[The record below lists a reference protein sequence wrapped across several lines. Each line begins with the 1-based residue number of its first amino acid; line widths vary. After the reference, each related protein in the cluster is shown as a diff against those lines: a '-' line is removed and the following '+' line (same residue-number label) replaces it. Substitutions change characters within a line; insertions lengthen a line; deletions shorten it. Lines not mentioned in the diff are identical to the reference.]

1 MTVCELVQP
10 IDIHWTDLSR
20 VREHAGACFL
30 RIDLRPQLQLPALPG
45 FAPDYRQLV
54 VPGEASD
61 NVMVLDLDPLGV
73 RGLIEL
79 PKGAAPWQVKCI
91 PHSDCF
97 CYVTYSGFGGDF
109 TTSAARRGHVALLDY
124 KRLQLLREIEV
135 GAGPNGITV
144 DRFARYAF
152 VANIRG
158 DSVSVLDVARH
169 ELIKEIPVGNGPA
182 FVKLT
187 RDGRYALVTNLCSSS
202 VSIIDTATLSVIGE
216 ISTGDRSLTSPF
228 PEYGPGDTTGVAI
241 SDGNIAYVTNYR
253 SSSIV
258 QIDLN
263 PLYAG
268 NPVGSADIRKFD
280 SPIRHP
286 FFVEVDRNNQR
297 IIVSGGIERKFA
309 LFDGPT
315 ASHLGTFEL
324 DGANLDPG
332 IFGEISM
339 WMSVP
344 DEHALCCLA
353 PNGIAATRAQP
364 SRNIVAKFM

>member
-1 MTVCELVQP
+1 MKELSCAVKDMTQAAFKKARDGLEALSCIYGEDRTDVDYHTHDQSWHSWSRNPVAKAVKEKVSHRDAAGEFARRLPVLSQRELHRRVSHHPLRFGCRSMTVCELVQP

-187 RDGRYALVTNLCSSS
+187 RDGRYALVTIL
-202 VSIIDTATLSVIGE
+202 VLV
-216 ISTGDRSLTSPF
+216 
-228 PEYGPGDTTGVAI
+228 
-241 SDGNIAYVTNYR
+241 
-253 SSSIV
+253 
-258 QIDLN
+258 
-263 PLYAG
+263 
-268 NPVGSADIRKFD
+268 VGQHH
-280 SPIRHP
+280 RHR
-286 FFVEVDRNNQR
+286 E
-297 IIVSGGIERKFA
+297 
-309 LFDGPT
+309 LF
-315 ASHLGTFEL
+315 
-324 DGANLDPG
+324 
-332 IFGEISM
+332 
-339 WMSVP
+339 
-344 DEHALCCLA
+344 
-353 PNGIAATRAQP
+353 R
-364 SRNIVAKFM
+364 